1 MGRAS
6 RFRCGGGGALAQVS
20 FLWVIFTI
28 VAAAGQT
35 ARNAMQRELT
45 ASLGSVGATHVR
57 FLFGFPFALLF
68 LAVVMAVNKL
78 GLPHTDWRFWAWNV
92 AGALT
97 QIGGTALMLKTMTE
111 RSFVVTVAY
120 LKTEPLFV
128 AGIGLFLPHETL
140 TAGMVV
146 AMVIA
151 IAGVV
156 LISLRSRVA
165 DSGGIHSAL
174 YGLTAGGMF
183 AVSAIGYRYA
193 ILSLQLP
200 GYVMAATFTLAVG
213 LVIQAAVLTA
223 WLAIVDAK
231 VLRAIFRLWR
241 PSLLAGLMGSAASEF
256 WFLAFALATAASVR
270 TLGLIDVLFAQM
282 VSHILFKQKTTAR
295 EAAGIALLVGGAVLL
310 VYSHK

>member
-1 MGRAS
+1 MN
-6 RFRCGGGGALAQVS
+6 

-28 VAAAGQT
+28 VAAMGQT

-68 LAVVMAVNKL
+68 LAAVSFGTHMA
-78 GLPHTDWRFWAWNV
+78 LPRPAPVFWAWV
-92 AGALT
+92 IAGALT

-128 AGIGLFLPHETL
+128 AVLGLVFLGDLLTL
-140 TAGMVV
+140 GMV
-146 AMVIA
+146 AAIVIA
-151 IAGVV
+151 TAGVV
-156 LISLRSRVA
+156 LISLRSGAVA
-165 DSGGIHSAL
+165 SGGMRPAL
-174 YGLTAGGMF
+174 FGLASGGMF
-183 AVSAIGYRYA
+183 AVSAIGYRGA
-193 ILSLQLP
+193 ILSLHLP
-200 GYVMAATFTLAVG
+200 GFVMPATFTLAVG
-213 LVIQAAVLTA
+213 LVVQAAVLTA
-223 WLAIVDAK
+223 YLAIADAK

-241 PSLLAGLMGSAASEF
+241 PSLFAGFMGSAASEF

-295 EAAGIALLVGGAVLL
+295 EAAGIVLLVAGAVLL
-310 VYSHK
+310 VYSHR